1 MTVKEILTPLI
12 QQELRKYEQSGHKIR
27 LKTQQNNRIG
37 YTVGCAAVGALLFP
51 LLPITAI
58 LLMIVCNDK
67 KFMGK
72 YANKTWNNVLG
83 ILLLAVLVFIAF
95 RNMTAFVESFSK
107 LIAG

>member
-58 LLMIVCNDK
+58 VYYFLMRSTNPVD
-67 KFMGK
+67 
-72 YANKTWNNVLG
+72 T
-83 ILLLAVLVFIAF
+83 ILSVAKRKPDTPIDEIIAQE
-95 RNMTAFVESFSK
+95 MILK
-107 LIAG
+107 

>member
-12 QQELRKYEQSGHKIR
+12 QQELRKYEQAGHKIR

-67 KFMGK
+67 KYMDGH
-72 YANKTWNNVLG
+72 NNGLVINILGVIVLALT
-83 ILLLAVLVFIAF
+83 LLIAF
-95 RNMTAFVESFSK
+95 KNMTGFTESFMK
-107 LIAG
+107 LING